1 MPDGYSSEVSLRQP
15 AWIAT
20 LATSL
25 GQGLALFTDYG
36 YSRREY
42 YHPQRTEG
50 TLACHYRHHW
60 HADPFFLPGLQDI
73 TAWVDFSAAARAGA
87 AAGLDVAA
95 YTTQAHFLLATGI
108 LQEMETGGTG
118 NQGQSPA
125 RMQAMATEL
134 RQLLMPGEMGER
146 FKMLALTR
154 DFEPAF
160 ELTVRDMR
168 PGL

>member
-1 MPDGYSSEVSLRQP
+1 M
-15 AWIAT
+15 
-20 LATSL
+20 
-25 GQGLALFTDYG
+25 
-36 YSRREY
+36 
-42 YHPQRTEG
+42 
-50 TLACHYRHHW
+50 
-60 HADPFFLPGLQDI
+60 
-73 TAWVDFSAAARAGA
+73 
-87 AAGLDVAA
+87 AA